1 MAAGGYQQPTNPAP
15 VSGPGALSKRTD
27 GAGQPAQYMSGLPYG
42 QGQQNMG
49 NQQAATLAGSPF
61 PEMEMPTLT
70 PVTRRPNEVGTTG
83 LDIGAGADS
92 RVLNRR
98 PEKETLA
105 SVLNEIARFDSSGEA
120 ELLFQKFYNQ

>member
-15 VSGPGALSKRTD
+15 VSGPGALSQRTD

-42 QGQQNMG
+42 QGQQNMS
-49 NQQAATLAGSPF
+49 NQQAATLAGNPF

-70 PVTRRPNEVGTTG
+70 PITRRPNEPGTTG
-83 LDIGAGADS
+83 IDMGAGAGS

-98 PEKETLA
+98 PEPETLD
-105 SVLNEIARFDSSGEA
+105 SVLNQIAQFDPTGET
-120 ELLFQKFYNQ
+120 ELLYQNYLNN

>member
-49 NQQAATLAGSPF
+49 NQQAATLAGNPF

-70 PVTRRPNEVGTTG
+70 PVTRRPNEPGTTG
-83 LDIGAGADS
+83 IDMGAGADS

-98 PEKETLA
+98 PERETLS
-105 SVLNEIARFDSSGEA
+105 SVLNEIARFDPSGEA
-120 ELLFQKFYNQ
+120 ELLYQRYLNQ

>member
-15 VSGPGALSKRTD
+15 VSGPGALSQRTD

-49 NQQAATLAGSPF
+49 NQQAATLAGNPF

-98 PEKETLA
+98 PEKESLL
-105 SVLNEIARFDSSGEA
+105 SVLNNIARFDSSGEA
-120 ELLFQKFYNQ
+120 ELLYQRYLNQ

>member
-15 VSGPGALSKRTD
+15 VSGPGALSQRTD

-42 QGQQNMG
+42 QGQENMG
-49 NQQAATLAGSPF
+49 NQQAATLVGNPF

-98 PEKETLA
+98 PEKESLL
-105 SVLNEIARFDSSGEA
+105 SVLNNIARFDSSGEA
-120 ELLFQKFYNQ
+120 ELLYQRYLNQ

>member
-27 GAGQPAQYMSGLPYG
+27 GAGQPAQYMSGLAQG
-42 QGQQNMG
+42 QGQQNMA
-49 NQQAATLAGSPF
+49 NQQAATLAGNPF

-70 PVTRRPNEVGTTG
+70 PVTRRPNEPGTTG
-83 LDIGAGADS
+83 IDMGAGAGS

-98 PEKETLA
+98 PEPETLD
-105 SVLNEIARFDSSGEA
+105 SVLNQIAQFDPTGET
-120 ELLFQKFYNQ
+120 ELLYQNYLNN

>member
-15 VSGPGALSKRTD
+15 VSGPGALSQRTD

-42 QGQQNMG
+42 QGQQNMS
-49 NQQAATLAGSPF
+49 NQQAATLAGNPF
-61 PEMEMPTLT
+61 PETELPTLT
-70 PVTRRPNEVGTTG
+70 PVTRRPNEPGTTG

-98 PEKETLA
+98 PEKESLL
-105 SVLNEIARFDSSGEA
+105 SVLNNIARFDSSGEA
-120 ELLFQKFYNQ
+120 ELLYQRYLNQ

>member
-15 VSGPGALSKRTD
+15 VSGPGALSQRTD

-42 QGQQNMG
+42 QGQQNMS
-49 NQQAATLAGSPF
+49 NQQAATLAGNPF
-61 PEMEMPTLT
+61 PETELPTLT
-70 PVTRRPNEVGTTG
+70 PVTRRPNEPGTTG

-98 PEKETLA
+98 PEKESLL
-105 SVLNEIARFDSSGEA
+105 SVLNNIARFDPSGEA
-120 ELLFQKFYNQ
+120 ELLYQRYLNQ

>member
-15 VSGPGALSKRTD
+15 VSGPGALSQRTD
-27 GAGQPAQYMSGLPYG
+27 GAGQPAQYMAGLPYG

-49 NQQAATLAGSPF
+49 NQQAATLAGNPF

-98 PEKETLA
+98 PERETLA
-105 SVLNEIARFDSSGEA
+105 SVLGQIAQFDPTGEA
-120 ELLFQKFYNQ
+120 ELLYQNYLNN

>member
-49 NQQAATLAGSPF
+49 NQQAATLAGNPF

-98 PEKETLA
+98 PEKETLD
-105 SVLNEIARFDSSGEA
+105 SVLNQIAQFDPTGET
-120 ELLFQKFYNQ
+120 ELLYQNYLNN

>member
-15 VSGPGALSKRTD
+15 VSGPGALSQRTD

-42 QGQQNMG
+42 EGQQNMG
-49 NQQAATLAGSPF
+49 NQQAATLAGNPF

-98 PEKETLA
+98 PEKESLL
-105 SVLNEIARFDSSGEA
+105 SVLNNIARFDSSGEA
-120 ELLFQKFYNQ
+120 ELLYQRYLNQ

>member
-15 VSGPGALSKRTD
+15 VSGPGALSQRTD

-49 NQQAATLAGSPF
+49 NQQAATLAGNPF

-83 LDIGAGADS
+83 LDIGEGADS

-98 PEKETLA
+98 PEKESLL
-105 SVLNEIARFDSSGEA
+105 SVLNNIARFDSSGEA
-120 ELLFQKFYNQ
+120 ELLYQRYLNQ

>member
-15 VSGPGALSKRTD
+15 VSGPGALSQRTD

-49 NQQAATLAGSPF
+49 NQQAATLAGNPF

-83 LDIGAGADS
+83 LDIGEGADS

-98 PEKETLA
+98 PERETLA
-105 SVLNEIARFDSSGEA
+105 SVLGQIAQFDPTGEA
-120 ELLFQKFYNQ
+120 ELLYQNYLNN

>member
-15 VSGPGALSKRTD
+15 VSGPGALSQRTD

-42 QGQQNMG
+42 QGQQNMS
-49 NQQAATLAGSPF
+49 NQQAATLAGNPF

-98 PEKETLA
+98 PERETLA

>member
-15 VSGPGALSKRTD
+15 VSGPGALSQRTD
-27 GAGQPAQYMSGLPYG
+27 GAGQPAQYMAGLPYG

-49 NQQAATLAGSPF
+49 NQQAATLAGNPF

-83 LDIGAGADS
+83 LDIGEGADS

-98 PEKETLA
+98 PEKESLL
-105 SVLNEIARFDSSGEA
+105 SVLNNIARFDSSGEA
-120 ELLFQKFYNQ
+120 ELLYQRYLNQ

>member
-15 VSGPGALSKRTD
+15 VSGPGALSQRTD

-49 NQQAATLAGSPF
+49 NQQAATLAGNPF

-70 PVTRRPNEVGTTG
+70 PVTRRPNEPGTTG
-83 LDIGAGADS
+83 IDMGAGAGS

-98 PEKETLA
+98 PERETLA

>member
-15 VSGPGALSKRTD
+15 VSGPGALSQRTD

-49 NQQAATLAGSPF
+49 NQQAATLAGNPF
-61 PEMEMPTLT
+61 PETELPTLT

-98 PEKETLA
+98 PEKESLL
-105 SVLNEIARFDSSGEA
+105 SVLNNIARFDSSGEA
-120 ELLFQKFYNQ
+120 ELLYQRYLNQ